1 MERRSLL
8 RYTGTLDPPGPDFF
22 KLSLDFLKLSLR
34 HVLASLLDLNHPHQF
49 SFVRPEDGDGVRR
62 RVVSV
67 FPPLENIVFEERQ
80 VSRQRP
86 RQLNYLILHRVSLIL
101 HRVSLSLHQV
111 ERLIEL
117 LRPLVPH
124 SRCRREVT
132 LEHLHP
138 LADLILHRH
147 GLFQRLPD
155 SHGVSL
161 ERLDPLRLRDGDLG
175 AFHQRVSVNH
185 RELLHLI
192 DRSLLD
198 HRPHLFPH
206 PRGPP
211 VHHRHQ
217 RRAVHRA
224 GLRCRGWLSLGVG
237 VDDIVEAGRSLRR
250 PQDSTERVTGLLLRP
265 PRPALRGRGGELR
278 GILRRGFRLGNLLLF
293 LFFGIFFLLLLA
305 EFAPHL
311 AEFSTDPTESE
322 VGVFGDHLRSR
333 LLTKINVRRELAF
346 LRFRLGGGDDAFRRL
361 GIIGI
366 RFVEFFHVRAPLTD
380 ANPFRLGHR

>member
-1 MERRSLL
+1 M
-8 RYTGTLDPPGPDFF
+8 
-22 KLSLDFLKLSLR
+22 
-34 HVLASLLDLNHPHQF
+34 
-49 SFVRPEDGDGVRR
+49 
-62 RVVSV
+62 
-67 FPPLENIVFEERQ
+67 
-80 VSRQRP
+80 
-86 RQLNYLILHRVSLIL
+86 LHRVSLIQHRSV
-101 HRVSLSLHQV
+101 HRVSLSLHRV
-111 ERLIEL
+111 PLSHHRRDFSLEH

-138 LADLILHRH
+138 LADFILHRH

-161 ERLDPLRLRDGDLG
+161 ERLDPLRLLDGDLG
-175 AFHQRVSVNH
+175 APHQRVPVDH

-217 RRAVHRA
+217 CRAVHRA
-224 GLRCRGWLSLGVG
+224 CLRCRGWLSLGVG
-237 VDDIVEAGRSLRR
+237 GDDIVEAGRSLRR

-265 PRPALRGRGGELR
+265 PQPALRGRGGELR
-278 GILRRGFRLGNLLLF
+278 GILRRGFRLGNLLPF
-293 LFFGIFFLLLLA
+293 LFFG
-305 EFAPHL
+305 
-311 AEFSTDPTESE
+311 
-322 VGVFGDHLRSR
+322 V
-333 LLTKINVRRELAF
+333 
-346 LRFRLGGGDDAFRRL
+346 
-361 GIIGI
+361 GI
-366 RFVEFFHVRAPLTD
+366 RIVEFFHVRAPLTH